1 MKELTSICLNTATS
15 LGATYADI
23 RIIDSR
29 SQSLFVKN
37 GRLEEISN
45 STNSGFGVRLI
56 ANGAW
61 GFASSFQITAEEI
74 REITQLAYK
83 IALAS
88 AQVKKKDLVLAE
100 ERPVVDSYKNKVA
113 IDPFAVPLEKK
124 IELLAEAEKRL
135 RVDEKIRVAQ
145 TSMDIFSTK
154 QLFANTEGSYIEQEI
169 TQCGAGMSATA
180 VQDGEIQRRSYP
192 NSPRGQ
198 FAAKGYEFIES
209 LNLVEHA
216 ERVAEDALRLLSAKN
231 CPSKKTVLML
241 DASQLALQL
250 HESIGHPT
258 ELDRVLG
265 MEASFAGT
273 SFLTL
278 EKVGKFQLGSAIV
291 NVTADATIK
300 GGLGTFGYDD
310 EGVKA
315 QRIPI
320 VREGMFVG
328 YLSSRETAPVI
339 GQRSN
344 GTMRADGW
352 NRIPL
357 IRMTN
362 INLEPGDMT
371 LDEIIS
377 GIDDGIYLETNKS
390 WSIDDKR
397 LNFQFATEVG
407 WEIKRGKLKTMLKN
421 CNYTGITPEFWNSCD
436 AIANHN
442 HWQIW
447 GVHNCG
453 KGEPMQIAHVAHG
466 TSPARFRDVQVGVG
480 R

>member
-1 MKELTSICLNTATS
+1 MKDFTNLCLDTATS
-15 LGATYADI
+15 LGTTYADI
-23 RIIDSR
+23 RIINSQ

-37 GRLEEISN
+37 GRVEEISS
-45 STNSGFGVRLI
+45 STNAGFGVRLI
-56 ANGAW
+56 ADGAW
-61 GFASSFQITAEEI
+61 GFASSFQITREDIEEVT
-74 REITQLAYK
+74 RLAYQ

-88 AQVKKKDLVLAE
+88 AQVKKKDIVLSE
-100 ERPVVDSYKNKVA
+100 EEPVQNSYKNSLD
-113 IDPFAVPLEKK
+113 IDPFLVPLEKK
-124 IELLAEAEKRL
+124 LELLTEAEKQL
-135 RVDEKIRVAQ
+135 RINQQIMVAQ
-145 TSMDIFSTK
+145 ASMDIFRTN
-154 QLFANTEGSYIEQEI
+154 QVFASTEGSYIEQEI

-198 FAAKGYEFIES
+198 FASRGYEFIES
-209 LNLVEHA
+209 LNLTENA
-216 ERVAEDALRLLSAKN
+216 ERVAEEATQLLSAKN
-231 CPSKKTVLML
+231 CPSEKTALVL

-278 EKVGKFQLGSAIV
+278 DKLDKYQLGSPIV
-291 NVTADATIK
+291 NVTADATIE

-315 QRIPI
+315 QSTPI
-320 VREGMFVG
+320 VLEGKFAG

-362 INLEPGDMT
+362 INLEPGDRT
-371 LDEIIS
+371 FDEIIS
-377 GIDDGIYLETNKS
+377 EVKDGIYLETNKS

-397 LNFQFATEVG
+397 LNFQFATEIG
-407 WEIKRGKLKTMLKN
+407 WEIKNGKKAKMLKN
-421 CNYTGITPEFWNSCD
+421 CNYTGITPEFWKSCD
-436 AIANHN
+436 AIGNRD

-466 TSPARFRDVQVGVG
+466 TSPARFRNVQVGVG
-480 R
+480 K